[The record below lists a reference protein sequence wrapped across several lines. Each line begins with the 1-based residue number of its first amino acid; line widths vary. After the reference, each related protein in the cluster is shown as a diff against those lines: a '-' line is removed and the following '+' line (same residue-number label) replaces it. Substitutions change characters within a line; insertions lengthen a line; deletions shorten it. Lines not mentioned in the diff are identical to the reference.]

1 MFQYGA
7 MAIRGE
13 SAGGNTPREITRRE
27 ALRKGSLAGLGMMW
41 VTPAVTTI
49 EMSAQ
54 FAQATSPVPETTAPP
69 EVESETV
76 VNETPETTGAAP
88 QDEVIAE
95 DLPFTGLPLEQ
106 LLPLAGGA
114 IATGAAAVRLAREK
128 EESGHQDPS

>member
-1 MFQYGA
+1 
-7 MAIRGE
+7 
-13 SAGGNTPREITRRE
+13 
-27 ALRKGSLAGLGMMW
+27 MMW

-76 VNETPETTGAAP
+76 VRDSPGSTAPPEVESETVVNETTETTEAAP

-114 IATGAAAVRLAREK
+114 IATGAAAVRLARDK
-128 EESGHQDPS
+128 NEEGTDDQQP